1 MIRRLLHD
9 RNGAA
14 GAEFALVLP
23 LLLLMLFAIIDG
35 GRWLWT
41 YNRAA
46 KATQMGARFAVV
58 ANPVPPGIE
67 DSYLGV
73 GGLTQGDPIP
83 AADFGKIRCVGS
95 TGAGGTVT
103 ASCSC
108 ITTPCPTI
116 GTVTSQN
123 FANIVNRM
131 KRFMPEIQP
140 ANVAVE
146 YSSSGL
152 GYAGNPEGA
161 DVEPLVTVRLGG
173 TGATPL
179 QFRPIVTLMLGTVN
193 MPQFASTLSSEDLAG
208 SQSN

>member
-1 MIRRLLHD
+1 MIRKLLRD
-9 RNGAA
+9 SSGAS

-58 ANPVPPGIE
+58 ANPVDTGIE

-83 AADFGKIRCVGS
+83 ASAFGKITCTNSGC
-95 TGAGGTVT
+95 TCT
-103 ASCSC
+103 
-108 ITTPCPTI
+108 TTPCPTI
-116 GTVTSQN
+116 GTTAAN
-123 FANIVNRM
+123 FTNVVNRM
-131 KRFMPEIQP
+131 RLFMPEITA
-140 ANVAVE
+140 ANVSVE

-161 DVEPLVTVRLGG
+161 DIEPLVTVKLSG
-173 TGATPL
+173 L
-179 QFRPIVTLMLGTVN
+179 QFRPIVSLMLGTVT
-193 MPQFASTLSSEDLAG
+193 MPPFTSTLTAEDQTG

>member
-1 MIRRLLHD
+1 MIRRLLRD
-9 RNGAA
+9 RGGAA

-23 LLLLMLFAIIDG
+23 VLLLMLFGIIDG

-58 ANPVPPGIE
+58 AGPVDTGIE
-67 DSYLGV
+67 DSYLGI
-73 GGLTQGDPIP
+73 GGLTQGDLIP
-83 AADFGKIRCVGS
+83 ASAFGKITCNSSGC
-95 TGAGGTVT
+95 TCT
-103 ASCSC
+103 
-108 ITTPCPTI
+108 TTPCPTI
-116 GTVTSQN
+116 GTTGAN
-123 FANIVNRM
+123 FTNIVNRM

-140 ANVAVE
+140 ANVTVE

-161 DVEPLVTVRLGG
+161 DIEPLVTVKLSGV
-173 TGATPL
+173 
-179 QFRPIVTLMLGTVN
+179 QFRPVVTLMLGTLTL
-193 MPQFASTLSSEDLAG
+193 PAFTSTLTAEDQTG

>member
-1 MIRRLLHD
+1 MMRRLLHD
-9 RNGAA
+9 RAGAS

-23 LLLLMLFAIIDG
+23 LLLLLLFGVIDG

-58 ANPVPPGIE
+58 AGPITPGLDE
-67 DSYLGV
+67 SYLGV
-73 GGLTQGDPIP
+73 GGLTQGDLIP
-83 AADFGKIRCVGS
+83 ASAFGKITCTS
-95 TGAGGTVT
+95 AGCTCT
-103 ASCSC
+103 
-108 ITTPCPTI
+108 TTPCPTL
-116 GTVTSQN
+116 GTMTAAN
-123 FANIVNRM
+123 FTNVVNRM

-161 DVEPLVTVRLGG
+161 DMEPLVTVRLGG
-173 TGATPL
+173 PGATAV
-179 QFRPIVTLMLGTVN
+179 QFRPVVTLMLGTLS
-193 MPQFASTLSSEDLAG
+193 MPQFTTTLTSEDLTG

>member
-1 MIRRLLHD
+1 MIRQLLKDH
-9 RNGAA
+9 RAAA

-23 LLLLMLFAIIDG
+23 LLLLLLFAIIDG

-58 ANPVPPGIE
+58 ANPITPGIDE
-67 DSYLGV
+67 SYLGV

-83 AADFGKIRCVGS
+83 ASAFGKIRCTNSG
-95 TGAGGTVT
+95 
-103 ASCSC
+103 CSC
-108 ITTPCPTI
+108 ITTPCPAI
-116 GTVTSQN
+116 GTITATN
-123 FANIVNRM
+123 FTNIVNRM
-131 KRFMPEIQP
+131 RRFMPEIQ
-140 ANVAVE
+140 ASNVAVE

-161 DVEPLVTVRLGG
+161 DMEPLVTVRLGG
-173 TGATPL
+173 TGAAAL
-179 QFRPIVTLMLGTVN
+179 QFRPIVSLMLGTVN
-193 MPQFASTLSSEDLAG
+193 MPQFSTTLTAEDLTG